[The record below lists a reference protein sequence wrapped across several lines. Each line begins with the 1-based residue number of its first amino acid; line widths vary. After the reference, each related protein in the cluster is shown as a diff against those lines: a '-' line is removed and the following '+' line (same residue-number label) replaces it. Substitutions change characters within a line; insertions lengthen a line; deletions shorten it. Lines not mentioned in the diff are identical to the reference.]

1 MQVIEKNKGSKLGR
15 PSDYREEF
23 DIQAEN
29 LALLGATDEDL
40 ARAFDV
46 SEVTINAWKNVY
58 PSFLNSLKKGR
69 EAADAKVASR
79 LYKRAL
85 GYSHEDIDIRAVSVG
100 NNGGSE
106 IVQTPIVKHYPP
118 DTTAAIFWL
127 KNRRPQNWRDTKL
140 VELNVQGEITHSV
153 DDLRKQ
159 LQGEV
164 IDVHGHL
171 IPEQT

>member
-1 MQVIEKNKGSKLGR
+1 MQVIEKKNGR
-15 PSDYREEF
+15 PSDYSPEF
-23 DIQAEN
+23 DSQAEN
-29 LALLGATDEDL
+29 LALLGATDEDF

-46 SEVTINAWKNVY
+46 SEQTINTWKKVH
-58 PSFLNSLKKGR
+58 PSFLDSLKKGR
-69 EAADAKVASR
+69 EEADAKVASR
-79 LYKRAL
+79 LYNRAL
-85 GYSHEDIDIRAVSVG
+85 GYSHEDIDVRAVSVG

-106 IVQTPIVKHYPP
+106 IVKTPIVKHYPP

-127 KNRRPQNWRDTKL
+127 KNRRPQNWRDTKS

-153 DDLRKQ
+153 NDLRKQ

-164 IDVHGHL
+164 IDVDGHL